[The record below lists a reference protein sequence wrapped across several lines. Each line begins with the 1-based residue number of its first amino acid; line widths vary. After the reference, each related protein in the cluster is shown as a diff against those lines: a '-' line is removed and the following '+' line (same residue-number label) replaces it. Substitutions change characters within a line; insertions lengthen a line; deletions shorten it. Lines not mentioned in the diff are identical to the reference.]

1 MLKRSEAAGLA
12 SLSITRK
19 TRVVRC
25 IQPTLISGPVTGVT
39 GATGPSPCAV
49 GASGPAPIRCG
60 AIPTRAPGYR
70 SCGSCRGFTSTR
82 GSSSGSCS
90 VACSISVKLSCKFS
104 GCIISISV

>member
-1 MLKRSEAAGLA
+1 LLKRSEAAGLA

-25 IQPTLISGPVTGVT
+25 IQPTLISGPVTG
-39 GATGPSPCAV
+39 ATGPSSGAT

-90 VACSISVKLSCKFS
+90 VTCSISVELSYKFP